1 MTERENAWEMN
12 EEKRKG
18 TWGRGQGVE
27 SFRVLGT
34 ELLPG
39 E

>member
-18 TWGRGQGVE
+18 AWGKGQGVE
-27 SFRVLGT
+27 SFRALGT
-34 ELLPG
+34 ELPPAA
-39 E
+39 